1 MDKHNVRSS
10 EIKDALLNYP
20 HFLRAKGRRYMA
32 ISFSNRFLT
41 IIFELIKDTAKII
54 TAYPSSDAQRK
65 LYKHKKQ
72 L

>member
-1 MDKHNVRSS
+1 
-10 EIKDALLNYP
+10 
-20 HFLRAKGRRYMA
+20 MA